1 MHLFDPF
8 LDHDYY
14 FKLLLNKEEQD
25 AQSITRCS
33 GTHHRDFR
41 AVLRANRTL
50 SSAHSPI
57 PGASS
62 RTNESPVSW
71 PRRLWRSFVPVASP
85 GESTGSA
92 IAEYFAP
99 PPGPP
104 PPAR

>member
-50 SSAHSPI
+50 SVAHSPI

-71 PRRLWRSFVPVASP
+71 PSRLWRSFVPVASP
-85 GESTGSA
+85 DGSTYYA
-92 IAEYFAP
+92 IPAGCAP
-99 PPGPP
+99 RPGPP
-104 PPAR
+104 PLA